1 MKVLLHVLG
10 AVIIGYIGIYYGN
23 SLMMALCLAWILF
36 PIIGLI
42 LAWYFSRHVK
52 VELEAVQP
60 IADWG
65 QKVSFRLTAE
75 NPTWIYGA
83 SVWARL
89 EYGHDYDGDERRRKV
104 FLRLKA
110 KERQAVVI
118 ECQSDLVGLVHCRVR
133 SYQVGDPFGWF
144 RLSRHDRREG
154 RIAVLPKE
162 YPCFVT
168 FEEKEEQ
175 PGEEEVYMTHLRGE
189 NPEEVFQVREYQAGD
204 RIRNIHW
211 KLSARAEEW
220 IVRDFVHPGQCRL
233 ALLADLAMPQGQK
246 TEGLNE
252 VLAVLLSLGLAILR
266 MQETFWLVWRDE
278 DRDGLQRIF
287 VENEEGF
294 YEGIL
299 QMYQAKLVSEST
311 AIEDLYRQLYEEEL
325 CISVNR
331 KGELLVNGQCRKR
344 FRPET
349 IESQLKKIY
358 L

>member
-1 MKVLLHVLG
+1 MTWWG
-10 AVIIGYIGIYYGN
+10 WYIAGLDRIRW
-23 SLMMALCLAWILF
+23 AILSA
-36 PIIGLI
+36 G
-42 LAWYFSRHVK
+42 
-52 VELEAVQP
+52 
-60 IADWG
+60 
-65 QKVSFRLTAE
+65 
-75 NPTWIYGA
+75 
-83 SVWARL
+83 
-89 EYGHDYDGDERRRKV
+89 
-104 FLRLKA
+104 
-110 KERQAVVI
+110 
-118 ECQSDLVGLVHCRVR
+118 
-133 SYQVGDPFGWF
+133 
-144 RLSRHDRREG
+144 HDRREG

-266 MQETFWLVWRDE
+266 MQKTFWLVE

-299 QMYQAKLVSEST
+299 QMYQAKLVSECT